1 MFYNILIMHILLYKS
16 YIKSNL
22 YISFY
27 LIYDI
32 NFFLLFNTEN
42 KYIYIYIYIYIFYV
56 LTLLN
61 LIVYL

>member
-32 NFFLLFNTEN
+32 NFFYYLIQKIN
-42 KYIYIYIYIYIFYV
+42 IYIYIYIYIFYV

>member
-42 KYIYIYIYIYIFYV
+42 KYIDIYIYIMY
-56 LTLLN
+56 
-61 LIVYL
+61 

>member
-32 NFFLLFNTEN
+32 NFFYYLIQKIN
-42 KYIYIYIYIYIFYV
+42 IYIYIYIFYV